1 MEHTGNKKQAQA
13 RKEAEALRAELHQH
27 NHRYYVLDDP
37 LISDAEYDRLFRE
50 LQALEAEYPE
60 LVTPDSPTQRV
71 GALAQT
77 LLGEVKHSVPMTSI
91 DNAFDAAEVEAWDKR
106 VRQALGRETVVYTAE
121 PKFDGASVSL
131 HYENGTLAWAG
142 TRGDG
147 TTGEDITPN
156 VRTIRSIPLRLMGAG
171 WPRVLEVRGEI
182 LLPKEAFRRLNDEQ
196 ARRGGKIFAN
206 PRNAAAGSL
215 RMLDSRVTA
224 ERRLQFLP
232 WGLGET
238 SEPVAARYSEVV
250 QRLKDWG
257 YRASAQF
264 ERLEGLEGLLGY
276 YRRLGA
282 QRAALPFE
290 VDGIVYKV
298 DDTADR
304 ERLGFTARAPRW
316 ALAHK
321 FPAQEETT
329 QVEDILAS
337 VGRTGVITPVARL
350 KPVQVGGVT
359 VTNATLHNQ
368 DEVERK
374 DIRIGDTVVVRR
386 AGDVIP
392 EIVKFIEAKRSAD
405 ATPWRMPTH
414 CPVCASEVVRE
425 EGESAHRCM
434 GGLFCRAQ
442 LAGTIMHFAS
452 RRALDIRG
460 LGDKL
465 IEQLVATGRVK
476 NVADLYGIGA
486 EELAAL
492 ERMGEKSA
500 HNLIAQIDKSKHT
513 TLARLLNGL
522 GIPQVGEATAVQ
534 LAEHFRELAPIVDA
548 APDLLEQVP
557 NIGPN
562 MAAAIHTFF
571 QQAHNREAVAGL
583 LAAGVKPAA
592 PEPRAA
598 SEGVAP
604 FAGKTFVLTGTLE
617 SMTREQAKERLL
629 ALGAKVADSVSK
641 KTSYVVVGADAGS
654 KAEKAR
660 ALGVAVLTDAEFV
673 KLIDSESD

>member
-1 MEHTGNKKQAQA
+1 MLAFLLTLGAMGTMFMVSKTFIVVSERH
-13 RKEAEALRAELHQH
+13 
-27 NHRYYVLDDP
+27 
-37 LISDAEYDRLFRE
+37 
-50 LQALEAEYPE
+50 
-60 LVTPDSPTQRV
+60 LV
-71 GALAQT
+71 
-77 LLGEVKHSVPMTSI
+77 VK
-91 DNAFDAAEVEAWDKR
+91 
-106 VRQALGRETVVYTAE
+106 
-121 PKFDGASVSL
+121 
-131 HYENGTLAWAG
+131 
-142 TRGDG
+142 
-147 TTGEDITPN
+147 
-156 VRTIRSIPLRLMGAG
+156 
-171 WPRVLEVRGEI
+171 
-182 LLPKEAFRRLNDEQ
+182 
-196 ARRGGKIFAN
+196 
-206 PRNAAAGSL
+206 
-215 RMLDSRVTA
+215 
-224 ERRLQFLP
+224 
-232 WGLGET
+232 
-238 SEPVAARYSEVV
+238 
-250 QRLKDWG
+250 
-257 YRASAQF
+257 
-264 ERLEGLEGLLGY
+264 ERLGKPQGVLKAGFHFMVPILD
-276 YRRLGA
+276 
-282 QRAALPFE
+282 RAAYTHEMREQPIDVPPQMCVTKDNIQVE